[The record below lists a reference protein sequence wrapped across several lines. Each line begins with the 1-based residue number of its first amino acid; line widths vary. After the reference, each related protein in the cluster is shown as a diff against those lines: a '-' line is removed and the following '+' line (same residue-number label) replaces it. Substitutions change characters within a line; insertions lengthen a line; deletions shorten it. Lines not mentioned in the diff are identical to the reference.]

1 MILNVPGMFISLIGR
16 HISTPFLYNK
26 HCIIVHHD
34 DIPAL
39 DHHVQLVITQRPE
52 CGTKKTYLFI
62 YLFILSHE
70 FVC

>member
-1 MILNVPGMFISLIGR
+1 MWFIGVEVEQETSAPPPKKNPGSA
-16 HISTPFLYNK
+16 PV
-26 HCIIVHHD
+26 VHH
-34 DIPAL
+34 IPAL

-62 YLFILSHE
+62 LSHE